1 MYEPNLEDL
10 SDLNEKDMQKDGIN
24 TTSQISL
31 KMRLIKKIIILL

>member
-24 TTSQISL
+24 TTSPNKS
-31 KMRLIKKIIILL
+31 